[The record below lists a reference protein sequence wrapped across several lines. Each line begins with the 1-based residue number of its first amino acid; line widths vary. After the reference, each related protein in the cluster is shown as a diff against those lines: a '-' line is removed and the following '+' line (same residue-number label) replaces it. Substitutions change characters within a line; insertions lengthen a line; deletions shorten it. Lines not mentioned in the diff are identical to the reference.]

1 MGWIRQDGKFNDNTY
16 LIDSFLNN
24 ERRTMACFLLKGT
37 KKKALVDSSGPE
49 NAINIISQLKSLNLI
64 PDILILTHS
73 HWDHAGG
80 THIFQEEI
88 TNLEV
93 FATKSAVKSL
103 KNNRKYNESF
113 SPFLKDLKSIERIK
127 VVKDGDEIDLGELKL
142 KIYETP
148 GHTNCS
154 ISIFDEKNKNLI
166 IGDSLGYVWT
176 KELIMPPIMPPEFSE
191 EKLFSSIEKI
201 KKIDYKS
208 LSLAHF
214 GFLTEEFALDFPNR
228 AKSSYLQWRD
238 YFISKWN
245 EHKNIINVIKS
256 FISRLNNMG
265 IFDPGGK
272 ISHNMIGEWI
282 IKGLQTDELI

>member
-1 MGWIRQDGKFNDNTY
+1 MGWIRQEGKLNQNTY

-24 ERRTMACFLLKGT
+24 ERKAMASFMLKGT
-37 KKKALVDSSGPE
+37 EKKALIDSSGPE
-49 NAINIISQLKSLNLI
+49 NAFNILERLKSMNLT

-80 THIFQEEI
+80 THIFQEKI
-88 TNLEV
+88 KNLEV
-93 FATKSAVKSL
+93 LAAKSGVKSL
-103 KNNRKYNESF
+103 KNNKKYNDCF
-113 SPFLKDLKSIERIK
+113 YPFFKDLKSIEGIK
-127 VVKDGDEIDLGELKL
+127 VVEDEEEINLGELTL

-166 IGDSLGYVWT
+166 IGDVLGYLWT
-176 KELIMPPIMPPEFSE
+176 KELIIPPIMPPDFSE
-191 EKLFSSIEKI
+191 EKLFSSFEKI
-201 KKIDYKS
+201 KDIDYKS

-214 GFLTEEFALDFPNR
+214 GLLTEEFALNFLQKAED
-228 AKSSYLQWRD
+228 SYIEWRD
-238 YFISKWN
+238 FFISKWKEYDNLN
-245 EHKNIINVIKS
+245 ETVKS
-256 FISRLNNMG
+256 FISQLNSIG

-282 IKGLQTDELI
+282 IKGLKSDNLI

>member
-1 MGWIRQDGKFNDNTY
+1 MGWIRQEGKLNQNTY

-24 ERRTMACFLLKGT
+24 ERKTMASFLLKGT
-37 KKKALVDSSGPE
+37 EKKALIDSSGPE
-49 NAINIISQLKSLNLI
+49 NAFNILERLKSMNLI

-80 THIFQEEI
+80 THIFQENI
-88 TNLEV
+88 KNLEV
-93 FATKSAVKSL
+93 FAVKSGVKSL
-103 KNNRKYNESF
+103 KKNKKYNN
-113 SPFLKDLKSIERIK
+113 PFYPFFKDLKSIEGIK
-127 VVKDGDEIDLGELKL
+127 VVENEEEINLGELTL

-166 IGDSLGYVWT
+166 IGDVLGYLWT
-176 KELIMPPIMPPEFSE
+176 KELIIPPIMPPDFSE
-191 EKLFSSIEKI
+191 EKLFSSFEKI
-201 KKIDYKS
+201 KDIDYKS

-214 GFLTEEFALDFPNR
+214 GFLTEEFALNFLQKAED
-228 AKSSYLQWRD
+228 SYIEWRD
-238 YFISKWN
+238 FFISKWKEYDNLN
-245 EHKNIINVIKS
+245 EIVKS
-256 FISRLNNMG
+256 FISQLNSIG

-282 IKGLQTDELI
+282 VKGLKSDKLI

>member
-1 MGWIRQDGKFNDNTY
+1 MGWIRQEGKLNQNTY

-24 ERRTMACFLLKGT
+24 ERKAMASFMLKGT
-37 KKKALVDSSGPE
+37 EKKALIDSSGPE
-49 NAINIISQLKSLNLI
+49 NAFNILERLKRMNLT

-80 THIFQEEI
+80 THIFQEKI
-88 TNLEV
+88 KNLEV
-93 FATKSAVKSL
+93 LAAKSGVKSL
-103 KNNRKYNESF
+103 KNNKKYNDCF
-113 SPFLKDLKSIERIK
+113 YPFFKDLKSIEGIK
-127 VVKDGDEIDLGELKL
+127 VVEDEEEINLGELTL

-166 IGDSLGYVWT
+166 IGDVLGYLWT
-176 KELIMPPIMPPEFSE
+176 KELIIPPIMPPDFSE
-191 EKLFSSIEKI
+191 EKLFSSFEKI
-201 KKIDYKS
+201 KDIDYKS

-214 GFLTEEFALDFPNR
+214 GLLTEEFALNFLQKAED
-228 AKSSYLQWRD
+228 SYIEWRD
-238 YFISKWN
+238 FFISKWKEYDNLN
-245 EHKNIINVIKS
+245 ETVKS
-256 FISRLNNMG
+256 FISQLNSIG

-282 IKGLQTDELI
+282 IKGLKSDNLI

>member
-1 MGWIRQDGKFNDNTY
+1 MGWIRHEGKLNQNTY

-24 ERRTMACFLLKGT
+24 ERKAMASFMLKGT
-37 KKKALVDSSGPE
+37 EKKALIDSSGPE
-49 NAINIISQLKSLNLI
+49 NAFNILERLKSMNLT

-80 THIFQEEI
+80 THIFQEKI
-88 TNLEV
+88 KNLEV
-93 FATKSAVKSL
+93 LAAKSGVKSL
-103 KNNRKYNESF
+103 KNNKKYNDCF
-113 SPFLKDLKSIERIK
+113 YPFFKDLKSIEGIK
-127 VVKDGDEIDLGELKL
+127 VVEDEEEINLGELTL

-166 IGDSLGYVWT
+166 IGDVLGYLWT
-176 KELIMPPIMPPEFSE
+176 KELIIPPIMPPDFSE
-191 EKLFSSIEKI
+191 EKLFSSFEKI
-201 KKIDYKS
+201 KDIDYKS

-214 GFLTEEFALDFPNR
+214 GLLTEEFALNFLQKAED
-228 AKSSYLQWRD
+228 SYIEWRD
-238 YFISKWN
+238 FFISKWKEYDNLN
-245 EHKNIINVIKS
+245 ETVKS
-256 FISRLNNMG
+256 FISQLNSIG

-282 IKGLQTDELI
+282 IKGLKSDNLI

>member
-1 MGWIRQDGKFNDNTY
+1 MGWIRHEGKLNQNTY

-24 ERRTMACFLLKGT
+24 ERKAMASFMLKGT
-37 KKKALVDSSGPE
+37 EKKALIDSSGPE
-49 NAINIISQLKSLNLI
+49 NAFNILERLKSMNLT

-80 THIFQEEI
+80 THIFQEKI
-88 TNLEV
+88 KNLEV
-93 FATKSAVKSL
+93 LGAKSGVKSL
-103 KNNRKYNESF
+103 KNNKKYNDCF
-113 SPFLKDLKSIERIK
+113 YPFFKDLKSIEGIK
-127 VVKDGDEIDLGELKL
+127 VVEDEEEINLGELTL

-166 IGDSLGYVWT
+166 IGDVLGYLWT
-176 KELIMPPIMPPEFSE
+176 KELIIPPIMPPDFSE
-191 EKLFSSIEKI
+191 EKLFSSFEKI
-201 KKIDYKS
+201 KDIDYKS

-214 GFLTEEFALDFPNR
+214 GLLTEEFALNFLQKAED
-228 AKSSYLQWRD
+228 SYIEWRD
-238 YFISKWN
+238 FIISKWKEYDNLN
-245 EHKNIINVIKS
+245 ETVKS
-256 FISRLNNMG
+256 FISQLNSIG

-282 IKGLQTDELI
+282 IKGLKSDNLI